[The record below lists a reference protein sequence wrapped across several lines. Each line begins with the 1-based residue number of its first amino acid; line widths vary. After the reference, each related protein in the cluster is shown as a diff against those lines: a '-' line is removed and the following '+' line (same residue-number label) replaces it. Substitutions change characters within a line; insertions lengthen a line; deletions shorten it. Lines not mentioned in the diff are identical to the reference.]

1 MSLNLGFIVF
11 VVSEPL
17 PLAYCSINLPTV
29 LLPAGD
35 PAVVLD
41 GLAGVLGELGA
52 ALDELYGVLAGL
64 SGTLVGAEVFC
75 GDGFSSGLFVFAG
88 LSVIV
93 ASEVDKLSGV

>member
-1 MSLNLGFIVF
+1 
-11 VVSEPL
+11 
-17 PLAYCSINLPTV
+17 V

-64 SGTLVGAEVFC
+64 SGTLVVLRCSAVMDFHPGCLCLPDFLLLLHRRLTNC
-75 GDGFSSGLFVFAG
+75 PGIIRCFGF
-88 LSVIV
+88 LSFR
-93 ASEVDKLSGV
+93 G

>member
-41 GLAGVLGELGA
+41 GLAGVLVSW
-52 ALDELYGVLAGL
+52 VLRWMNYMECWRIKRY
-64 SGTLVGAEVFC
+64 VGWC
-75 GDGFSSGLFVFAG
+75 
-88 LSVIV
+88 
-93 ASEVDKLSGV
+93 